1 MISNNKG
8 QKIMRKVISIILTI
22 LFIQIPAIATYSSC
36 NIPTVD
42 TDELNFEKIKKGTMR
57 VVTQKFKDKTVE
69 MVRYEATKDIK
80 DILNEKIRHAW
91 EKLIRSWNSKAGP
104 EAVVYLGLRMWEII
118 KNINATDSEAL
129 KKQLE
134 KLKEEFKKEGYIK
147 VPLTDGEKLEA
158 IEDGKAKA
166 GIATGISLGLGSTLG
181 LAVGAKMG
189 SFIANL
195 AIASGGTGAAVATA
209 AGAETAAVGAVT
221 ATSAVTGGAIA
232 VVSAPIAVGAV
243 LGFAVAT
250 YLSVNIYNCFF
261 SEKDAENARIGI
273 DKYANLKKS
282 VSKSVC
288 DHDWMGNNLL
298 IMSTTKEP
306 GCSNVATTFE
316 DVEGVKYKI
325 SKKNLDNA
333 FANLECD
340 LIGAPLEDC
349 KERALRS
356 IECLWKNLDDVK
368 ECDNVAN
375 IYCNGYKGEFADRF
389 VDKETKFLTNSNEG
403 K

>member
-1 MISNNKG
+1 MKKLIAIIISLLNILQVSNVQSFAECKVPSISVKRLNLEETIYDENKWVS
-8 QKIMRKVISIILTI
+8 Q
-22 LFIQIPAIATYSSC
+22 
-36 NIPTVD
+36 
-42 TDELNFEKIKKGTMR
+42 EL
-57 VVTQKFKDKTVE
+57 KDKDVE
-69 MVRYEATKDIK
+69 IVRYEAIKKIK
-80 DILNEKIRHAW
+80 DRLDEKIKDAW
-91 EKLIRSWNSKAGP
+91 KKLIMSWNSKASP

-118 KNINATDSEAL
+118 KNINVTDSEAL

-261 SEKDAENARIGI
+261 SEKGAENARIGI

-333 FANLECD
+333 FAKLECD

-349 KERALRS
+349 KEWALRS

>member
-1 MISNNKG
+1 MKKLIAIIISLLN
-8 QKIMRKVISIILTI
+8 ILQASNVKSFAECEVPSVSAKKLDFEET
-22 LFIQIPAIATYSSC
+22 TYYK
-36 NIPTVD
+36 T
-42 TDELNFEKIKKGTMR
+42 KW
-57 VVTQKFKDKTVE
+57 VTQKFKDKTVE
-69 MVRYEATKDIK
+69 IVRYEATNDIK
-80 DILNEKIRHAW
+80 DKLDEKIKDAW
-91 EKLIRSWNSKAGP
+91 GELIRSWNSKAGP

-118 KNINATDSEAL
+118 KNINVTDSEAL

-158 IEDGKAKA
+158 IEGGKAKA

-195 AIASGGTGAAVATA
+195 AIASGGTGAAVA
-209 AGAETAAVGAVT
+209 T

-333 FANLECD
+333 FAKLECD

>member
-1 MISNNKG
+1 MKKLIAIIISLLNILQVSNVQSFAKC
-8 QKIMRKVISIILTI
+8 KVPSISVKRLN
-22 LFIQIPAIATYSSC
+22 LEEAIY
-36 NIPTVD
+36 
-42 TDELNFEKIKKGTMR
+42 DENEWVSQEL
-57 VVTQKFKDKTVE
+57 KDKDVE
-69 MVRYEATKDIK
+69 IVRYEATKNIK
-80 DILNEKIRHAW
+80 DRLDEKIKDAW
-91 EKLIRSWNSKAGP
+91 GELIRSWNSKAGP

-118 KNINATDSEAL
+118 KNINVTDSEAL

-158 IEDGKAKA
+158 IEGGKAKA

-209 AGAETAAVGAVT
+209 AG
-221 ATSAVTGGAIA
+221 
-232 VVSAPIAVGAV
+232 
-243 LGFAVAT
+243 
-250 YLSVNIYNCFF
+250 
-261 SEKDAENARIGI
+261 AENARIGI

-316 DVEGVKYKI
+316 DVDGVKYKI

-333 FANLECD
+333 FAKLECD

>member
-1 MISNNKG
+1 MKKLIAIIISLLN
-8 QKIMRKVISIILTI
+8 ILQASNVKSFAECEVPSVSAKKLGFEET
-22 LFIQIPAIATYSSC
+22 TYYK
-36 NIPTVD
+36 T
-42 TDELNFEKIKKGTMR
+42 KW
-57 VVTQKFKDKTVE
+57 VTQKFKDKTVE
-69 MVRYEATKDIK
+69 IVRYEATNDIK
-80 DILNEKIRHAW
+80 DKLDEKIKDAW
-91 EKLIRSWNSKAGP
+91 GELIRSWNSKAGP

-118 KNINATDSEAL
+118 KNINVTDSEAL

-158 IEDGKAKA
+158 IEGGKAKA

-333 FANLECD
+333 FAKLECD

>member
-1 MISNNKG
+1 MKKLIAIIISLLN
-8 QKIMRKVISIILTI
+8 ILQASNVKSFAECEVPSVSAKKLDFEET
-22 LFIQIPAIATYSSC
+22 TYYK
-36 NIPTVD
+36 T
-42 TDELNFEKIKKGTMR
+42 KW
-57 VVTQKFKDKTVE
+57 VTQKFKDKTVE
-69 MVRYEATKDIK
+69 IVRYEATNDIK
-80 DILNEKIRHAW
+80 DKLDEKIKDAW
-91 EKLIRSWNSKAGP
+91 GELIRSWNSKAGP

-118 KNINATDSEAL
+118 KNINVTDSEAL

-158 IEDGKAKA
+158 IEGGKAKA

-333 FANLECD
+333 FAKLECD

>member
-1 MISNNKG
+1 MKKLIAIIISLLN
-8 QKIMRKVISIILTI
+8 ILQASNVKSFAECEVPSVSAKKLDFEET
-22 LFIQIPAIATYSSC
+22 TYYK
-36 NIPTVD
+36 T
-42 TDELNFEKIKKGTMR
+42 KW
-57 VVTQKFKDKTVE
+57 VTQKFKDKTVE
-69 MVRYEATKDIK
+69 IVRYEATNDIK
-80 DILNEKIRHAW
+80 DKLDEKIKDAW
-91 EKLIRSWNSKAGP
+91 GELIRSWNSKAGP

-333 FANLECD
+333 FAKLECD

>member
-1 MISNNKG
+1 MKKLI
-8 QKIMRKVISIILTI
+8 KIIILLLSILQGSNVQSFAKCKVPSISVKRLNLEETI
-22 LFIQIPAIATYSSC
+22 Y
-36 NIPTVD
+36 
-42 TDELNFEKIKKGTMR
+42 DENQWVSQEL
-57 VVTQKFKDKTVE
+57 KDKDVE
-69 MVRYEATKDIK
+69 IVRYEAIK
-80 DILNEKIRHAW
+80 NIKGNLDEKIKNVW
-91 EKLIRSWNSKAGP
+91 GELIRSWNSKAGP

-166 GIATGISLGLGSTLG
+166 GIATGISLGLGSMLG

-261 SEKDAENARIGI
+261 SEKDAENARIEI

-333 FANLECD
+333 FAKLECD

>member
-1 MISNNKG
+1 MKKLIAIIISLLN
-8 QKIMRKVISIILTI
+8 ILQASNVKSFAECEVPSVSAKKLDFEET
-22 LFIQIPAIATYSSC
+22 TYYK
-36 NIPTVD
+36 T
-42 TDELNFEKIKKGTMR
+42 KW
-57 VVTQKFKDKTVE
+57 VTQKFKDKTVE
-69 MVRYEATKDIK
+69 IVRYEATNDIK
-80 DILNEKIRHAW
+80 DKLDEKIKDAW
-91 EKLIRSWNSKAGP
+91 GELIRSWNSKAGP

-118 KNINATDSEAL
+118 KNINVTDSEAL

-158 IEDGKAKA
+158 IEGGKAKA

-209 AGAETAAVGAVT
+209 AGAETAAVGVGAVT

-333 FANLECD
+333 FAKLECD

-349 KERALRS
+349 KEWALRS